1 MNEMSGFGLQERLA
15 VPIICMTARDDA
27 PTRERIEKSGAAG
40 PILIFLEVALNTA
53 DPQKRI
59 DHYIDYFG
67 GGPVRRSVVTPDPC
81 GESLLDAGRAR

>member
-1 MNEMSGFGLQERLA
+1 MA
-15 VPIICMTARDDA
+15 TVDA

-53 DPQKRI
+53 DAQKRI

-67 GGPVRRSVVTPDPC
+67 GGGSVRRSVVSPDPC
-81 GESLLDAGRAR
+81 GESLLDAGRAHRARRVLIS